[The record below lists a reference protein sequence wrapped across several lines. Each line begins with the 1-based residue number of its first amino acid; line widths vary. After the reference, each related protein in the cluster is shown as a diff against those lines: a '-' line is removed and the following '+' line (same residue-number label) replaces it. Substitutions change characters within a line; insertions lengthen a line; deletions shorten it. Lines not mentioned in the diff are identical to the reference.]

1 MRQASSATRSGS
13 IRISINPRA
22 PLQAP
27 GGGDSGGGQPVVPGV
42 NVLDLD
48 HHRRAPGR
56 AGRVTGGLGQS
67 RAGEEHRA
75 GRPRGANSR

>member
-13 IRISINPRA
+13 IRISINPGA

-27 GGGDSGGGQPVVPGV
+27 GGDSGGGQPVVPGV

-56 AGRVTGGLGQS
+56 AGRVTGGLLEAAVG
-67 RAGEEHRA
+67 
-75 GRPRGANSR
+75 GALPGIRTIR